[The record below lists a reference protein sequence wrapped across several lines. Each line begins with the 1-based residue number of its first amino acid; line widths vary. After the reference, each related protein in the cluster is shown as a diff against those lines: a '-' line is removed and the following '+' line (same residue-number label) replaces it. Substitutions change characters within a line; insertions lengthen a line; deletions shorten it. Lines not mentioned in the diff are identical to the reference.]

1 MRQTEMS
8 IISLNF
14 RRITSFDVEGLNKN
28 LIFLRPDKD
37 ANSEWSIS
45 VFSKPQEPTV
55 PAQGCLHLKA

>member
-1 MRQTEMS
+1 MRQAEMS
-8 IISLNF
+8 LISLNF

-37 ANSEWSIS
+37 ANSEWSILA
-45 VFSKPQEPTV
+45 FSKPQEPTV